1 MTREV
6 LKNLQNKKRILF
18 FLDFIIWIHRISYN
32 RSQRI
37 TFLAQKKMMKGLF
50 SAVKSNSNLKNVS
63 RKMFESEDRHQHWA
77 ESKFGLGRDMHVF
90 IIADASN
97 TAEFQSGQ
105 RNPVLLL
112 FPPFIF
118 FLCVR
123 TAQHSFLPLPLSTTS
138 YCSSHCTFSFQF

>member
-1 MTREV
+1 M
-6 LKNLQNKKRILF
+6 L
-18 FLDFIIWIHRISYN
+18 
-32 RSQRI
+32 
-37 TFLAQKKMMKGLF
+37 
-50 SAVKSNSNLKNVS
+50 VS

-138 YCSSHCTFSFQF
+138 YCSSYCTFSFQFQVAAPFSQSFWKTSASEKLSIITISLELLFFINTGLWSLFKLVI